1 VAHLT
6 GVMAAHLRYKI
17 RQPVELMLAL
27 KVRQPEH
34 DIVAVCDGDP
44 EALEQEHDEVGAARG
59 RAVAARVVGGE
70 REAHVDLEGREVE
83 IVVEVL
89 ATQAHR
95 CRRVL
100 PELCSESFLFL
111 LPVLRICSTFWYG
124 SGSGSGS

>member
-1 VAHLT
+1 
-6 GVMAAHLRYKI
+6 
-17 RQPVELMLAL
+17 MLAL

-34 DIVAVCDGDP
+34 DIVAVRDGDP

-59 RAVAARVVGGE
+59 RAVAARVVRGE

-95 CRRVL
+95 CRSVL
-100 PELCSESFLFL
+100 PELFQGFYFFFMKDNIADPEDPHVFGRGGQIDDRT
-111 LPVLRICSTFWYG
+111 P
-124 SGSGSGS
+124 